1 MARTIA
7 EIYNAMATT
16 KADMQELHDW
26 VVDPQNPSYVMDN
39 ADQLLADLRSTSK
52 VAIWRLFLYVFAV
65 GSWTIETLYDK
76 LVMTIDA
83 IMAAKR
89 PHTLRWYA
97 EESKKYQYGHEL
109 VWADYQYSYAVY
121 DPDARI
127 IKYASAQEFNGKVI
141 LKVAK
146 EVGGAKT
153 ALTTDEKNAFSA
165 FWNAWRDAGTK
176 LEIKSLAADQLR
188 VNIRIIR
195 DRMVLRSNNSLLRDS
210 SVFPISDAIASF
222 GNALEFD
229 GILRMSKLV
238 DAIQAAEGV
247 VDVKLEHAWHRPAGG
262 TYSEVDMFVN
272 SVAGHFEIDIDA
284 SSFVYVDKTVVNVEE

>member
-65 GSWTIETLYDK
+65 GSWTVETLFDK
-76 LVMTIDA
+76 LVIAINA

-109 VWADYQYSYAVY
+109 LWADNQYSYAVY

-127 IKYASAQEFNGKVI
+127 IKYAAAQEFNGKVR
-141 LKVAK
+141 LKVTK
-146 EVGGAKT
+146 EVSGVKT
-153 ALTTDEKNAFSA
+153 ALSTDEKNAFVA

-176 LEIKSLAADQLR
+176 VEIISLPADQLK
-188 VNIRIIR
+188 VNITIIR
-195 DRMVLRSNNSLLRDS
+195 DRMVLNNNNSLLRDS
-210 SVFPISDAIASF
+210 SIFPIADAIAAF

-229 GILRMSKLV
+229 GVLRLSKLI
-238 DAIQAAEGV
+238 DAVQAAEGV
-247 VDVKLEHAWHRPAGG
+247 VDVKLHRAEHKPAGG
-262 TYSEVDMFVN
+262 TYVEVDMFVN
-272 SVAGHFEIDIDA
+272 STAGHFVIDQTT
-284 SSFVYVDKTVVNVEE
+284 SSWEYIDKTVVNIEA